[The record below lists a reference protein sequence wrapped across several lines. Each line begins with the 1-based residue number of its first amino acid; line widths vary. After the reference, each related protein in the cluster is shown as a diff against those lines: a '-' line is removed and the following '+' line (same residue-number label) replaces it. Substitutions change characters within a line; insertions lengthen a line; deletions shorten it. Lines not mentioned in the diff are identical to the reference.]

1 MLLIDTNGAIIDA
14 RIHRSLNSS
23 IERGSMKTVHGIIVH
38 QTGGPTAQSTLD
50 SYKSPSA
57 SGAHFLID
65 RDGTIYQTASL
76 YKQTWHIGKLK
87 ARCMLEKR
95 CSPVELKQLRS
106 FNPTSEH
113 KREMTKKVPARF
125 PSNQDSIGIEL
136 VGAALPRDSSVPD
149 SKKVYQNVTDEQNA
163 SLKWLIAELALI
175 LKVPMN
181 EIFRHPDVS
190 RKNPTEARSAQW

>member
-23 IERGSMKTVHGIIVH
+23 IERGSMKTVYGIIVH
-38 QTGGPTAQSTLD
+38 QTGGATAQSTLD

-57 SGAHFLID
+57 SGAHFLFD

-95 CSPVELKQLRS
+95 CTPVELKQLHS
-106 FNPTSEH
+106 FSPTSEH
-113 KREMTKKVPARF
+113 KREMNKKVPARF

-136 VGAALPRDSSVPD
+136 VGEALPRDNSVPD